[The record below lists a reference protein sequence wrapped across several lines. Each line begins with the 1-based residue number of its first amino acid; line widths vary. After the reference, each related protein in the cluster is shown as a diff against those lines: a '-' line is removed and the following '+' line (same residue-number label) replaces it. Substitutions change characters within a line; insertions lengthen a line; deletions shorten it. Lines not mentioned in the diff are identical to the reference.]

1 MSRELSFKI
10 RSKPEGW
17 ERNDVEEQER
27 QRGGGAG
34 CIISG
39 IGAEGC
45 WDDDKRSQVNDQ

>member
-1 MSRELSFKI
+1 M
-10 RSKPEGW
+10 W
-17 ERNDVEEQER
+17 RNKNDNG
-27 QRGGGAG
+27 GGGAG